1 MNLIQATVLLF
12 LIMDPIGNL
21 PVFNS
26 ILKNRPANESV
37 KIIIRELVFAY
48 LLLIGFLILGDYVQ
62 SYLSLRVSTLHI
74 AGGIILLLVALGMVF
89 PGIGMKM
96 VYGNEEPFFV
106 PLAMPLVAGPAAIA
120 IVLILGSSQPANTI
134 TWVIAL
140 SIAWGLAAL
149 ILVPSPWIFK
159 FIGEKAARILERL
172 MGMILIM
179 LAVQM
184 FLNGVELY
192 VGANF
197 KLID

>member
-149 ILVPSPWIFK
+149 ILVPSPWVFK

-192 VGANF
+192 VGTNF
-197 KLID
+197 

>member
-12 LIMDPIGNL
+12 LIMDPVGNL
-21 PVFNS
+21 PIFNS
-26 ILKNRPANESV
+26 ILKNRPAHESV

-96 VYGNEEPFFV
+96 VDGNEEPFFV

-140 SIAWGLAAL
+140 SISWSLAAL
-149 ILVPSPWIFK
+149 ILVPSPWVFK

-192 VGANF
+192 VGTNF
-197 KLID
+197 

>member
-21 PVFNS
+21 PIFNS
-26 ILKNRPANESV
+26 ILKNRPTHESV

-96 VYGNEEPFFV
+96 VDGNEEPFFV

-140 SIAWGLAAL
+140 SISWSLAAL
-149 ILVPSPWIFK
+149 ILVPSPWVFK

-192 VGANF
+192 VGTNF
-197 KLID
+197 

>member
-21 PVFNS
+21 PIFNS
-26 ILKNRPANESV
+26 ILKNRPAHESV

-74 AGGIILLLVALGMVF
+74 AGGIILLLVAMDMVF

-96 VYGNEEPFFV
+96 VDGNEEPFFV

-120 IVLILGSSQPANTI
+120 IVLILGSSQPASTI

-140 SIAWGLAAL
+140 SISWSLAAL
-149 ILVPSPWIFK
+149 ILVPSPWVFK
-159 FIGEKAARILERL
+159 FIGEKAARILKRL

-192 VGANF
+192 VGTNF
-197 KLID
+197 

>member
-26 ILKNRPANESV
+26 ILKNRSAYESV
-37 KIIIRELVFAY
+37 KIIIRELIFAY
-48 LLLIGFLILGDYVQ
+48 LLLIGFLILGDYVL
-62 SYLSLRVSTLHI
+62 SYLSLSVSALHI
-74 AGGIILLLVALGMVF
+74 AGGIILLLVAMGMVF

-96 VYGNEEPFFV
+96 VDANEEPFFV

-120 IVLILGSSQPANTI
+120 IMLILGSSQPANTI

-140 SIAWGLAAL
+140 SISWSLAAL

-159 FIGEKAARILERL
+159 FIGEKAARILERI

-184 FLNGVELY
+184 FLNGIEQY
-192 VGANF
+192 VGASF
-197 KLID
+197 

>member
-12 LIMDPIGNL
+12 LIMDPVGNL
-21 PVFNS
+21 PIFNS
-26 ILKNRPANESV
+26 ILKNRPAHESV

-96 VYGNEEPFFV
+96 VDGNEEPFFV

-120 IVLILGSSQPANTI
+120 IVLILGSSQPANTV

-140 SIAWGLAAL
+140 SISWSLAAL
-149 ILVPSPWIFK
+149 ILVPSPWVFK

-192 VGANF
+192 VGTNF
-197 KLID
+197 

>member
-134 TWVIAL
+134 TWVIGL

-192 VGANF
+192 VGVSF
-197 KLID
+197 